1 MVEIPPRCPWWEEG
15 FDECDVKDKGW
26 RERSTGPC
34 HPLAKAKCYHGPG
47 YTLYPPGHFPHGRD
61 PVAPMRASGE
71 IVLVGAGAGD
81 ESESPGGLAWWRTL
95 FAGALD
101 AARGVSWSRESPADD
116 PRRRRTQRR
125 HIALAATLL
134 GLAADL
140 DEEISQRI
148 ASFLGVAWLVLCER
162 RSAYQSAPTYVG
174 RGAAV
179 VAALELVPVD
189 RALGHRLLMA
199 GFIGGLWGRPE
210 RWDPG

>member
-1 MVEIPPRCPWWEEG
+1 MVEIPVRCPWWAKG
-15 FDECDVKDKGW
+15 SDECDASRHHW

-34 HPLAKAKCYHGPG
+34 HPLAVVKCHHGPA
-47 YTLYPPGHFPHGRD
+47 YTLYPPGFGPYQRNS
-61 PVAPMRASGE
+61 VAPMSASGE
-71 IVLVGAGAGD
+71 LVRVGAGD
-81 ESESPGGLAWWRTL
+81 ESETPGGLAWYRTL
-95 FAGALD
+95 LAGALD
-101 AARGVSWSRESPADD
+101 AERGVSWSRESPADD

-134 GLAADL
+134 GLAGEL

-148 ASFLGVAWLVLCER
+148 ASFLGVAWLVVSDQ
-162 RSAYQSAPTYVG
+162 RSAYRSAPTYAG

-179 VAALELVPVD
+179 VEVLGLVPVD

-199 GFIGGLWGRPE
+199 GFVGGLWGRPE